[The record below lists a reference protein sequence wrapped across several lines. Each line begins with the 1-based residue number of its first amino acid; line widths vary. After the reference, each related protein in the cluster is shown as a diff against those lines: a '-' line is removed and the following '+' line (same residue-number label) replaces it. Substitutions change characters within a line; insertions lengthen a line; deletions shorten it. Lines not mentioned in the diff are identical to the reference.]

1 MRFSSDVLKKPMRF
15 KRADLAWDQVEV
27 SARLIVQT
35 LIHDCLLLSSE
46 YKPEFDGLA
55 QDDLHT

>member
-1 MRFSSDVLKKPMRF
+1 MLKKPMRF

-27 SARLIVQT
+27 IARLIVQT